1 MRASSTFRSSAEQSR
16 KRCIEGRLFFSSFS
30 FSSAGGIPNRFLLS
44 SNAFALSFVFFS
56 VVAFSAVLFFA
67 IAFSTGFELALSL
80 LASKG
85 IPKRLQRASNAERLV
100 STAGATGA
108 TGTTGTT
115 GTTGATGAGEAS
127 DDDAF
132 TDEEAS
138 ITAGSTTTFCS
149 LTGLTVG
156 CVSCAFV
163 SNSLAGG
170 DKTVVLVSSFVSGCV
185 GATRLLYPLDTPY
198 CPPLRFPPW
207 FPLAF
212 HLSLAAAF
220 SFPRDA
226 ERGAQSNLPSF
237 PREITP
243 IPSTSFEAHRFASV
257 R

>member
-108 TGTTGTT
+108 TG
-115 GTTGATGAGEAS
+115 ATGAGEAS

-170 DKTVVLVSSFVSGCV
+170 DRTVVLVSSFVSGSA
-185 GATRLLYPLDTPY
+185 GATKLLYPLDTPY

-212 HLSLAAAF
+212 HLSLAVSF

-243 IPSTSFEAHRFASV
+243 IPSTSFEARRYASV

>member
-56 VVAFSAVLFFA
+56 VVIFFVVAFSTVLFFA
-67 IAFSTGFELALSL
+67 IAFSAGFELALSL

-108 TGTTGTT
+108 TGAPGATGA
-115 GTTGATGAGEAS
+115 TGATGAGEAS

-149 LTGLTVG
+149 LT
-156 CVSCAFV
+156 
-163 SNSLAGG
+163 
-170 DKTVVLVSSFVSGCV
+170 
-185 GATRLLYPLDTPY
+185 
-198 CPPLRFPPW
+198 
-207 FPLAF
+207 
-212 HLSLAAAF
+212 
-220 SFPRDA
+220 
-226 ERGAQSNLPSF
+226 
-237 PREITP
+237 
-243 IPSTSFEAHRFASV
+243 
-257 R
+257 

>member
-30 FSSAGGIPNRFLLS
+30 FSSAGGMPNRFLLS
-44 SNAFALSFVFFS
+44 SNVLALSLVFFS
-56 VVAFSAVLFFA
+56 VVTFFVVAFSAAPFFA
-67 IAFSTGFELALSL
+67 IASSAGFGLALSL
-80 LASKG
+80 LASNG

-100 STAGATGA
+100 STAGT
-108 TGTTGTT
+108 
-115 GTTGATGAGEAS
+115 TGAGETS

-138 ITAGSTTTFCS
+138 ITVGSTTTFGS

-156 CVSCAFV
+156 FVSCAFV
-163 SNSLAGG
+163 SNSLAGE
-170 DKTVVLVSSFVSGCV
+170 DRTVALLSSFVSGCA

-198 CPPLRFPPW
+198 CPPLRFLPW

-212 HLSLAAAF
+212 HLSLVVAF
-220 SFPRDA
+220 SFPRDV
-226 ERGAQSNLPSF
+226 ERGAQSDLPSF

-243 IPSTSFEAHRFASV
+243 IPSTSFEARRFASV